1 MPTDDLTRRFTAAL
15 SACGGS
21 STIVPAEKLADTVA
35 AIIGRQGTVL
45 VAPELES
52 LTGELRVRGL
62 DATLGTS
69 GESDHAGDPL
79 PASEAAADFA
89 DAVSRA
95 TCGVTGALLGIAA
108 SGTVA
113 VDTRSGNAG
122 LLSCLPPHHIV
133 VLPER
138 SIQPTLA
145 DALGILARES
155 AAGGAGFVLIS
166 GPSRTSDIEMMS
178 VLGVHG
184 PLRLD
189 VIVVRE
195 DA

>member
-1 MPTDDLTRRFTAAL
+1 VPTDDLTGLFAAAL
-15 SACGGS
+15 AACGGS
-21 STIVPAEKLADTVA
+21 STVVSAEGLADAVA
-35 AIIGRQGTVL
+35 AIAGSRGTVL
-45 VAPELES
+45 VAPELGS
-52 LTGELRVRGL
+52 LVEELRVRGL
-62 DATLGTS
+62 SAERGAS
-69 GESDHAGDPL
+69 GGSDPAADLPL
-79 PASEAAADFA
+79 TPALAADFA
-89 DAVSRA
+89 DTASRA

-133 VLPER
+133 LLPER
-138 SIQPTLA
+138 SIVPTLA
-145 DALGILARES
+145 DALEILARES
-155 AAGGAGFVLIS
+155 SAGGTCFVLIS

-189 VIVVRE
+189 VLVVRE